1 VGEFDE
7 MIEITEAQRQIDSA
21 RFRMARLAIAVAREG
36 CYRSWR
42 TSGEE
47 QPRLFGLDMAP
58 FLQPQPRFTWQRE
71 ALPDPWI
78 PGDFRR
84 PVVGAE
90 IERNRFGDYV
100 AARQWYATPAMCEP
114 QAQTVELL
122 LRSRAAAG
130 RQFRADHACD
140 PEKWLFLDTE
150 ATGFIGG
157 AGNLAFLIG
166 LAWWDSG
173 GIQIE
178 QLFMRDAA
186 EEYSILLELARRL
199 RKRPVLVT
207 FNGKSFDW
215 PLLVSRFQMTRAIDV
230 PVLKAHLDFLHPA
243 REIWK
248 LQIGSV
254 KLGHL
259 EERVLGAESLG
270 WSRREDIDS
279 ALIPGIYFDYVCG
292 RSHRLE
298 GVFRHNRMDLRGLA
312 ALAGRILQMLSL
324 TGEAAPSTDRQAL
337 ELYGMARFFGRRG
350 HHAIARRYCECAL
363 EIGLPVS
370 VASQA
375 QMELARF
382 VKRELRKTRTRHPR
396 ARRTKI
402 GKRIS

>member
-1 VGEFDE
+1 MPDTSSE
-7 MIEITEAQRQIDSA
+7 EA
-21 RFRMARLAIAVAREG
+21 FPV
-36 CYRSWR
+36 WH
-42 TSGEE
+42 
-47 QPRLFGLDMAP
+47 
-58 FLQPQPRFTWQRE
+58 
-71 ALPDPWI
+71 ALG
-78 PGDFRR
+78 GD
-84 PVVGAE
+84 
-90 IERNRFGDYV
+90 IERNRFGKYL

-114 QAQTVELL
+114 DALAIELL
-122 LRSRAAAG
+122 LRSRTAG
-130 RQFRADHACD
+130 KPFRANHAAD

-199 RKRPVLVT
+199 HKRSVLIT

-215 PLLVSRFQMTRAIDV
+215 PLLVSRFRMARVIEV
-230 PVLKAHLDFLHPA
+230 PILNAHLDFLHPA

-259 EERVLGAESLG
+259 EERVLGFESLG

-279 ALIPGIYFDYVCG
+279 SLIPGIYFDYVSG
-292 RSHRLE
+292 RAHRME

-312 ALAGRILQMLSL
+312 ALAGRVLQMLSASHD
-324 TGEAAPSTDRQAL
+324 TAAQTELQAL
-337 ELYGMARFFGRRG
+337 EMYGVARFFGRRG
-350 HHAIARRYCECAL
+350 QHAKARQCCECAL
-363 EIGLPVS
+363 ESGLPS
-370 VASQA
+370 AIAEEA
-375 QMELARF
+375 QQELAKF
-382 VKRELRKTRTRHPR
+382 IKRELRMSRMASHNK
-396 ARRTKI
+396 
-402 GKRIS
+402 KRNSVGRSSAALDSDMSAAVRKHTSAGNTGAI